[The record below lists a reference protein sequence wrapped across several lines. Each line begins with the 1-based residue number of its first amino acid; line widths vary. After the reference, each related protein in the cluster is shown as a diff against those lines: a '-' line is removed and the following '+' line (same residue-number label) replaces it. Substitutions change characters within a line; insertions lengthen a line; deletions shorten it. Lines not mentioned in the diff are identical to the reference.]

1 MSNRASSR
9 WIVLA
14 AFAGVAGVSQ
24 MLWLNFAPLI
34 SLLQQRYGVSEL
46 AASAPTLVFP
56 LFYVVLSLH
65 AGALVD
71 RRGFKFTVA
80 LGSYLMAAFSLLR
93 IYDAYWAVLAGQIG
107 IAIGQPYVMNG
118 ISKLVSDWFDE
129 DETALATGLG
139 TVGMFVGCALGMALT
154 PALVAV
160 NYTFA
165 MIIFALIAIALALVF
180 ARYAQENPERPNPT
194 PEQTGWREIRSLLD
208 NPFQVRVF
216 ILSFLGLGFFNGLT
230 TWLEQI
236 LAPNGISAD
245 DAGLI
250 GGMFIVGGIIGAT
263 LIPTLSDRSQRRKP
277 YLTLCV
283 LMGLMLVGPLCRV
296 TTLSHGLV
304 LAGAL
309 GFFFLPA
316 YALLL
321 AISEELA
328 GRDKAGMATGIL
340 MLVGNAG
347 GVVVI
352 VGMSLVKGDNALW
365 SNAIDLMVA
374 LLAISL
380 TLCFFLRETFIREEN
395 NRLGQ
400 KSDTVRE

>member
-1 MSNRASSR
+1 VSNRASSR

-216 ILSFLGLGFFNGLT
+216 ILSFLGLGFNGLT

>member
-14 AFAGVAGVSQ
+14 AFAGVAGASQ

-34 SLLQQRYGVSEL
+34 TLLQQRYGVSEL
-46 AASAPTLVFP
+46 AASVPTLVFP
-56 LFYVVLSLH
+56 LFYVLLSLH
-65 AGALVD
+65 AGAMVD

-165 MIIFALIAIALALVF
+165 MIVFALIAIALALVF
-180 ARYAQENPERPNPT
+180 ARYARENPECPNQT
-194 PEQTGWREIRSLLD
+194 PEQSGWREIRNLLD

-250 GGMFIVGGIIGAT
+250 GGMFIVGGIIGAM
-263 LIPTLSDRSQRRKP
+263 LIPALSDRSQRRKP
-277 YLTLCV
+277 FLTLCV
-283 LMGLMLVGPLCRV
+283 LMGLVLVGPLCRV
-296 TTLSHGLV
+296 TTLGHGLV
-304 LAGAL
+304 LAGIL

-347 GVVVI
+347 GVAVI
-352 VGMSLVKGDNALW
+352 IGMSLVKGDNPLW

-380 TLCFFLRETFIREEN
+380 TLCFFLRETFIREGN
-395 NRLGQ
+395 NGREQ
-400 KSDTVRE
+400 KHDTVR

>member
-352 VGMSLVKGDNALW
+352 VGMSLVKGDNAVW